1 MLLNFHCTPYP
12 IERCIGIYKSNHKSM
27 VHASKREKYSKKAKN
42 HTCIKYTAS
51 IKKIWVYGDH
61 RLVGR
66 DSVCSSAAYMGIN

>member
-1 MLLNFHCTPYP
+1 MRLNFHCTPYP
-12 IERCIGIYKSNHKSM
+12 IERCIGIFTNQITNQWSM
-27 VHASKREKYSKKAKN
+27 QAKRKNSKKAKN

-66 DSVCSSAAYMGIN
+66 DSVCSSAVYMGIN